1 MIQEKILLNH
11 YKKIEIVNLK
21 VFLFIYLL
29 NKKVEILVNFDRK
42 VLKVVANVI
51 DFIVVD
57 KLFVMD
63 LKMV

>member
-11 YKKIEIVNLK
+11 YKKIEVVNLK
-21 VFLFIYLL
+21 AFLFIYLL
-29 NKKVEILVNFDRK
+29 NKKVEILVNFDRM
-42 VLKVVANVI
+42 VLKAVMNII

-57 KLFVMD
+57 KPFVMD